1 AREGI
6 VFGEARELV
15 PVVVD
20 GVDEAVVGTRQR
32 PLELEVVGRIGEDE
46 VDALVRQAAQP
57 GETIVEDDPI
67 EGHGGP
73 VHPTRRRG
81 RPGTRDL
88 DPGRGADGTGTRNT
102 HVVFTG
108 YATDEPDHADDR

>member
-1 AREGI
+1 PGTGEGI
-6 VFGEARELV
+6 VFGKARELV

-20 GVDEAVVGTRQR
+20 GVDEAVVRARQR
-32 PLELEVVGRIGEDE
+32 PLELEIVGRIGEDE
-46 VDALVRQAAQP
+46 IDAFIRQTAQP
-57 GETIVEDDPI
+57 GDAIVEDDAVD
-67 EGHGGP
+67 GDGP

-102 HVVFTG
+102 
-108 YATDEPDHADDR
+108 